1 MRTLHVVLPILLSTL
16 VLVLLVRL
24 PSSTSSR
31 SAHTPSP
38 IASPSSPSPSPSSAF
53 LYLPSTLSLSS
64 VSAPSFTPSPCRY
77 ASLFPPSALLIN
89 ATLRAQ
95 FLLDLLYWEGHF
107 LHPTP
112 CGPFQSPSSYV
123 GLHNVTG
130 VTLDGHRLAVDT
142 GLPIGDPHPFTAASK
157 ESLHVALLALA
168 LSSTPATP
176 LASLFLSPTSPS
188 TASVSTLQQLRVKVN
203 SYDEFN
209 CRYPG
214 FGGFLPWVHVND
226 SGLSPQSGWERT
238 VPGLDNGQLI
248 WAVLALTRQL
258 ETRWPEQL
266 HTPLPTSS
274 HCAGSP
280 DWPVLSSPSTTV
292 AQRYRLLITRWR
304 ANLMAVFYDGQG
316 RFRDVA
322 HLRNATD
329 PRVIPSQYFT
339 DPECDDDCYLDDPYE
354 GELFTTFAFLYCDWT
369 GPTTAQALWVRKRA
383 QLAAGHTE
391 VCRVGR
397 RGHACSGASGSAR
410 TSSGSTSSC
419 RTATCPSTTAC
430 SCCARRRGVAYSA
443 DRQKHPRSVRLHQ
456 RPRTPPTTANFPY
469 DSDCGVEPIA
479 SQPVTNRDII
489 TPYGTMNLMLLM
501 YPPRSSPAANS
512 TTPIGLVW
520 LANSI
525 RSNRGQ
531 SCFGV
536 TEGSA
541 VNGTM
546 VAPLKTWD
554 TSVTTVLGLV
564 GGVVDLVREVMEVD
578 GVYGDFVSVVE
589 AEWTRV
595 FGGAGVLKGEGLGWP
610 LPSAEVPNAQQQW
623 SSCTMDSARCECDA
637 ETYEEHR
644 RRGPREHERTKDDR
658 HPADHSWSKYHARRS
673 KCGLRTEDQ

>member
-53 LYLPSTLSLSS
+53 PYLPSTLSLSS

-339 DPECDDDCYLDDPYE
+339 DPECDDCYLDDPYE
-354 GELFTTFAFLYCDWT
+354 GELFTTFAYLYCDW
-369 GPTTAQALWVRKRA
+369 GGDDRQAIWVRKRA
-383 QLAAGHTE
+383 KLAAATLKLTSGEE
-391 VCRVGR
+391 VTVQRGFWFSAHEQWKYLFLPYRDVPINDRVFVLCEKARLAWSVQQKIPGLY
-397 RGHACSGASGSAR
+397 ASVNGLA
-410 TSSGSTSSC
+410 
-419 RTATCPSTTAC
+419 
-430 SCCARRRGVAYSA
+430 
-443 DRQKHPRSVRLHQ
+443 
-456 RPRTPPTTANFPY
+456 PTDDFNFPY